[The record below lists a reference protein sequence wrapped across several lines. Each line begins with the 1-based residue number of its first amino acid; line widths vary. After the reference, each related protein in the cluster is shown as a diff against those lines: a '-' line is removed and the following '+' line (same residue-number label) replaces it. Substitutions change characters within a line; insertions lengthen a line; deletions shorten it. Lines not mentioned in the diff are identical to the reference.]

1 VWVSFDDGDTW
12 QSLQLNLPVTSMRDF
27 EIHGDDLVLA
37 THGRGFWVIDDISV
51 LRQVNA
57 PVAAANAHLFKNAD
71 AIAWIQVG
79 DNGTPTQKDE
89 PQLPNPPDG
98 AIIDY
103 YLRTN
108 ATSVTIEIINAG
120 GTVVGTL
127 SNQAG
132 AADAGAGG
140 GRGGAAGGAA
150 GPAGAFP
157 PNTTT
162 LWRPTPEPFPTS
174 AGQHRV
180 VWSLGGGGRGG
191 RGGGGGPATGT
202 FTARLTVDGQTY
214 TQPLT
219 IKPDPRR

>member
-1 VWVSFDDGDTW
+1 
-12 QSLQLNLPVTSMRDF
+12 MRDF
-27 EIHGDDLVLA
+27 EIDGDDLVLA

-57 PVAAANAHLFKNAD
+57 TMTAANAHLFKNAD
-71 AIAWIQVG
+71 AIAWLQGG

-103 YLRTN
+103 YLRTD
-108 ATSVTIEIINAG
+108 ATSVTIEIVNAG
-120 GTVVGTL
+120 GTVVG
-127 SNQAG
+127 
-132 AADAGAGG
+132 DALESGGCG
-140 GRGGAAGGAA
+140 GRRRRRRARTRGHGRRRRNRRCI
-150 GPAGAFP
+150 PAEHDDALAP
-157 PNTTT
+157 DT
-162 LWRPTPEPFPTS
+162 EPFPTS

-180 VWSLGGGGRGG
+180 VWSAGGGGRGG
-191 RGGGGGPATGT
+191 RGGGAGPATGT